1 MAPQILVPVD
11 GSPLSSR
18 ALSVALEENP
28 DAELHLLHVVDPTEP
43 GYSYLSLE
51 VEPYD
56 SPQHGSEAWYDRAEA
71 YAEELFADARE
82 QAADYNV
89 ALVTET
95 RVGRPGREI
104 VRYIENEGVDHVI
117 LGSHGRD
124 DESRSLV
131 GGVTEA
137 VVFRSPVRVTV
148 VK

>member
-11 GSPLSSR
+11 GSPLGEK
-18 ALSVALEENP
+18 ALSVALEASP
-28 DAELHLLHVVDPTEP
+28 DTSVEVLHVIDPTEP

-51 VEPYD
+51 TEPHEL
-56 SPQHGSEAWYDRAEA
+56 PQHGSEAWYDRAEE
-71 YAEELFADARE
+71 YAEEVFETARE
-82 QAADYNV
+82 AAAAVD
-89 ALVTET
+89 AEISTTT

-104 VRYIENEGVDHVI
+104 VRHIEAEGIDHVF

-124 DESRSLV
+124 NASRSLL
-131 GGVTEA
+131 GSVTEA